1 MKTKLLLIITLMS
14 LGFTSNAQTLGTK
27 KQLVLIIAGAQVE
40 DDLYLNMKDEKTGKT
55 FMITDMVDNKTNPND
70 VFADIMN
77 QYYKDGGD
85 EKLKGQI
92 YTVILEY
99 RKTPEYK
106 IINSEG
112 ATKKTGRIL
121 TKWMVNSISKYG
133 K

>member
-40 DDLYLNMKDEKTGKT
+40 DALYLNMKDEKTGKT
-55 FMITDMVDNKTNPND
+55 FIITDMVDNKTNHNG
-70 VFADIMN
+70 VFADIMD
-77 QYYKDGGD
+77 QYYKDGDD

-99 RKTPEYK
+99 RKTPEY
-106 IINSEG
+106 IEINSEG